1 MSASENRATKPDASG
16 AGGIGIGI
24 GIKRNGRSVH
34 ISLGCHGEYQAME
47 LYDRLV
53 EAAER
58 GLVSI
63 DLKAR

>member
-1 MSASENRATKPDASG
+1 MSEMENQATGPAASDA
-16 AGGIGIGI
+16 AGIRI
-24 GIKRNGRSVH
+24 GIKRHGRSVQ

-53 EAAER
+53 EAAEQ

-63 DLKAR
+63 DLKSR

>member
-16 AGGIGIGI
+16 AGGIGI

>member
-1 MSASENRATKPDASG
+1 MSAMENQATGPDASD

-24 GIKRNGRSVH
+24 KRHGRSVH

-58 GLVSI
+58 DSVSI
-63 DLKAR
+63 DLKSR